1 MSRRDP
7 TGLDRARDERIAGM
21 SNKAGDGIG
30 PAGGASVRA
39 RSAALD
45 DTWESV
51 DVAEILEPWL
61 SRLTDLGFDID
72 ASDVMSVIVASGE
85 VDLALRVVEAADGL
99 THGIGTEAGEEALR
113 QFVPHTRVF
122 FHRPN
127 AVDLGW
133 DAVTAAGV
141 FVTTGSGSL
150 ASGLTILR
158 RTIQTFKHLSLDEM
172 DVVLVMRGICGTRD
186 RHRTTIS
193 AGELAAV
200 YRDSPVSAEAV
211 ASLLVSLV
219 KKGVVT
225 EVDGGWRLVP

>member
-1 MSRRDP
+1 MSD
-7 TGLDRARDERIAGM
+7 AV
-21 SNKAGDGIG
+21 GDG
-30 PAGGASVRA
+30 GGTGVRA
-39 RSAALD
+39 HDGSFD
-45 DTWESV
+45 DIWESIE
-51 DVAEILEPWL
+51 VADLVEPWR
-61 SRLTDLGFDID
+61 SRMTDLGFDVD
-72 ASDVMSVIVASGE
+72 GSAVMSVIVASGE
-85 VDLALRVVEAADGL
+85 ADLALRVIEVGDGWDRQ
-99 THGIGTEAGEEALR
+99 IGTNASEEALR

-122 FHRPN
+122 FHRPK

-150 ASGLTILR
+150 SSGVTILR

-211 ASLLVSLV
+211 ARLVASLV
-219 KKGVVT
+219 KKGVVS

>member
-1 MSRRDP
+1 MTRGWPPIAHAGS
-7 TGLDRARDERIAGM
+7 TERIAGM
-21 SNKAGDGIG
+21 SDAVGDG
-30 PAGGASVRA
+30 GGTGVRA
-39 RSAALD
+39 HDGSFD
-45 DTWESV
+45 DIWESIE
-51 DVAEILEPWL
+51 VADLVEPWR
-61 SRLTDLGFDID
+61 SRMTDLGFDVD
-72 ASDVMSVIVASGE
+72 GSAVMSVIVASGE
-85 VDLALRVVEAADGL
+85 ADLALRVIEVGDGW
-99 THGIGTEAGEEALR
+99 GRQIGTNASEEVLR

-122 FHRPN
+122 FHRPK

-211 ASLLVSLV
+211 ATLVASLV
-219 KKGVVT
+219 KKGVVS